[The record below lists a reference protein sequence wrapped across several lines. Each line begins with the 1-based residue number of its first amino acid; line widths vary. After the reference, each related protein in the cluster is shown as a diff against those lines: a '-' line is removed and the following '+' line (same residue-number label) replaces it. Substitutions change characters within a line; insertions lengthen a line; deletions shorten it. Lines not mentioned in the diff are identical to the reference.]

1 MSNKNKYSLFDMD
14 GMSEVTNNL
23 INKLFQSVGWV
34 VMHPTPKKIA
44 TQQYIEDI
52 KNKDYDPLTKAALI
66 SNAEKSIKE
75 YSNQYNIL
83 QIAMQSLNENSHP
96 EQVDED
102 WLSIFMDKT
111 RLVSNNEFQNIWG
124 KILATECNRCGS
136 IPRSLL
142 YVLSQ
147 MDREDAEAFTILCS
161 LSINVEDDYTP
172 FVVIRRFDEYKKWGI
187 NYDKMLNLSSLGLIE
202 MDLGPLAIGYSIEC
216 DINPA
221 KVKYYDNEYQFDNQ
235 NSVSVGGIIYTKT
248 GQALFNA
255 INVDKCETFWE
266 DYVLP
271 ALTLENQF
279 KS

>member
-1 MSNKNKYSLFDMD
+1 MNNKNKYRLFDMD
-14 GMSEVTNNL
+14 GMSEVMNNL
-23 INKLFQSVGWV
+23 IDKLSQGVGWV
-34 VMHPTPKKIA
+34 VMHPTPKRIA

-66 SNAEKSIKE
+66 SNAKKSIKE

-83 QIAMQSLNENSHP
+83 QIAIQSLDENSHP

-111 RLVSNNEFQNIWG
+111 RLVTDNEFQNIWG
-124 KILATECNRCGS
+124 KILATECNNCGS

-202 MDLGPLAIGYSIEC
+202 IDLGPLAIGYSIEC
-216 DINPA
+216 DITPA
-221 KVKYYDNEYQFDNQ
+221 KVKYNDNEYQFDNK

-266 DYVLP
+266 DYVLT
-271 ALTLENQF
+271 ALILENQF